1 MKTGGMAR
9 DHYDQIAFRCRSL
22 GAATEFS
29 GFRAERLPEQPDP
42 NRNGGGDDGKT
53 DRERRLYDVKGE
65 GAPLILLHEL
75 PGLSRQTFALGDLV
89 YDYDQTNPFRR
100 DIRSGQWL
108 DARDLV
114 CQFLRHQMGVS

>member
-1 MKTGGMAR
+1 MRGRWPGGCPQRGKKTGEIAR

-22 GAATEFS
+22 GAAWPIPPDLCP
-29 GFRAERLPEQPDP
+29 GGLFRAT
-42 NRNGGGDDGKT
+42 G
-53 DRERRLYDVKGE
+53 
-65 GAPLILLHEL
+65 I
-75 PGLSRQTFALGDLV
+75 PGLHALAVRCVVEFEGKQHSTLV

-114 CQFLRHQMGVS
+114 CQFLRHQMAVS